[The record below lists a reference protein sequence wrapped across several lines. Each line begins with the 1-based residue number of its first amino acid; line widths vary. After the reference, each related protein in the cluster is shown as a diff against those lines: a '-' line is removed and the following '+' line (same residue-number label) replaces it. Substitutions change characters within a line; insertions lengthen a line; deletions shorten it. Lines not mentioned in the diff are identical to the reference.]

1 MRKLNKIMLLT
12 LVGVFALGLS
22 AYALPT
28 EVVNLGDTTVES
40 VNDRYSS
47 GYKKESLS
55 YWFEQNGITNTDGS
69 AVDPV
74 ADQSQDELFYTDTA
88 RTYEIEFLGIGY
100 ADYHSSFGVFT
111 YSGNPYEEFDSSKI
125 TYQDPLF
132 IQNETPDNSTF
143 SFDVEADT
151 YFGFYVDSNQGGTK
165 LTTMNSANSD
175 GVDHTLFFETNKGYT
190 MAFEDIIGGGDRD
203 YEDLVVNFNPV
214 DDSGFTD
221 GGAAVPEPSTI
232 ILLSLGVLGLLGI
245 GRKKFQR

>member
-1 MRKLNKIMLLT
+1 MRKLNKIVLLALIGVVT
-12 LVGVFALGLS
+12 LGVS

-28 EVVNLGDTTVES
+28 EVVNLGDETVET
-40 VNDRYSS
+40 VKTGYSS
-47 GYKKESLS
+47 SYKNESLA
-55 YWFEQNGITNTDGS
+55 YWFDQNGITNADGS
-69 AVDPV
+69 AVDPME
-74 ADQSQDELFYTDTA
+74 DQSQEELFYTDTA
-88 RTYEIEFLGIGY
+88 RTYEIEFLGIGH
-100 ADYHSSFGVFT
+100 ATYHSSFGVFT

-175 GVDHTLFFETNKGYT
+175 GVDHALFFETNKGYT

-221 GGAAVPEPSTI
+221 GGAAVPEPSTVV
-232 ILLSLGVLGLLGI
+232 LLGVGVLGLVGI
-245 GRKKFQR
+245 GRKKIQR